1 MKPNRPPD
9 TRHQPVYQGE
19 LTLETAYS
27 RTKLF
32 RAIITR
38 DSNNR
43 FRVRR
48 QRWDTQGTWL
58 PDERG
63 MTVAASLEAA
73 RVLAEEKLKETPDGL
88 SSPAE

>member
-1 MKPNRPPD
+1 MKPNRLPD
-9 TRHQPVYQGE
+9 TRQETVYQGE

-32 RAIITR
+32 RTIITR

-48 QRWDTQGTWL
+48 QRWDAQGTWL

-73 RVLAEEKLKETPDGL
+73 RVLAEEKLKDTPDGL
-88 SSPAE
+88 SSPTE